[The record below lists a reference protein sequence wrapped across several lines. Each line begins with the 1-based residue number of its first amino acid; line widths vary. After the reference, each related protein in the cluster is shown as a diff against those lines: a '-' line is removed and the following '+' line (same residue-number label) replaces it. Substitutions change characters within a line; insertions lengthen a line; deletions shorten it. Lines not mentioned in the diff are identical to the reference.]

1 MQQAMDVNAQA
12 EPGVYCFSED
22 TQLEMIQLRDRMV
35 LYAGMIGADDERGAD
50 ATLTL
55 STRQLA
61 ACFREMAA
69 DLSLVLGRTVWRRA

>member
-1 MQQAMDVNAQA
+1 MQQAMDVTTQA

-22 TQLEMIQLRDRMV
+22 TQLELIQLRDRMA
-35 LYAGMIGADDERGAD
+35 LYADMIAAGDERGAD
-50 ATLTL
+50 ASLTL

-69 DLSLVLGRTVWRRA
+69 DLGLVLGRTVWRRA